1 MSDASATA
9 MSAHDVLAEV
19 AELGWFTSEQK
30 KLYGVEM
37 GLALMG
43 DAAGYPLV
51 TGPFEV
57 FDEACEMAGLRRNVK
72 AYYRLRF
79 ARALKRHVEQLA
91 RDLQAASS

>member
-1 MSDASATA
+1 MTV
-9 MSAHDVLAEV
+9 HDVLDSVMER
-19 AELGWFTSEQK
+19 GWFTSEQK

-79 ARALKRHVEQLA
+79 ARALRRHVEQLA
-91 RDLQAASS
+91 RDLQAGAA